1 MAKKNLKSTE
11 IDETALDVA
20 EEAAPEA
27 IEEELVDFEAWYAAR
42 QKAIPTHHHKEIL
55 RADFK
60 GRKVPEMATMAI
72 FDDALKKYGVKLD

>member
-42 QKAIPTHHHKEIL
+42 QKAIPAHHHKEII

-72 FDDALKKYGVKLD
+72 FDDALKKYGVKL